1 MKISIKTKII
11 VAVFCF
17 LAVFCTLVC
26 TYVFDKL
33 ARHKADIA
41 RLWQYHTNVEKRQQE
56 QIQILFNCLNKVDA
70 KQEQVVMPEIE
81 KLEWLSTHRY

>member
-1 MKISIKTKII
+1 MKFKSKII
-11 VAVFCF
+11 VINICI
-17 LAVFCTLVC
+17 LAIFFTLVC

-41 RLWQYHTNVEKRQQE
+41 RLWQYHSAVEKRQQE
-56 QIQILFNCLNKVDA
+56 DIQILFNRLNKVEA
-70 KQEQVVMPEIE
+70 KQEQVVLPEIE

>member
-1 MKISIKTKII
+1 MIKVKTKII

-33 ARHKADIA
+33 ARYKCEMA
-41 RLWQYHTNVEKRQQE
+41 RLYNYHTAVQHRQQE
-56 QIQILFNCLNKVDA
+56 DIEILFKRLNKIDA
-70 KQEQVVMPEIE
+70 LQQCEEERLE
-81 KLEWLSTHRY
+81 KLEWLSTHSY